1 MRIKLTFSYDGSK
14 FNGFQR
20 LNDLRSVQKEVED
33 ALKNIYGQ
41 EVEIKGAGRTDAKV
55 HANGQVAHYDIDKK
69 IDGLKNKLNH
79 LLNPDIIIKSTHKV
93 SDDFHARR
101 SVKKKEYIYK
111 INLGP
116 YQSSLNDYYYQPRY
130 KLDINL
136 MKDAAKLLIGTHD
149 FHNFVA
155 GERENYISTI
165 YSITFTKTFGKLE
178 IRFQGVGFY
187 RYMVR
192 NLVGALLEVGK
203 YKIKRDFIKEMLDNP
218 NQPKSLPTAPA
229 EGLYLNKVWY

>member
-20 LNDLRSVQKEVED
+20 LNNLRSVQKVIED
-33 ALKNIYGQ
+33 ALSSIY
-41 EVEIKGAGRTDAKV
+41 ETSIEIKGAGRTDAKV
-55 HANGQVAHYDIDKK
+55 HANAQVAHFDADKR
-69 IDGLKNKLNH
+69 IPDLKKKLNN
-79 LLNPDIIIKSTHKV
+79 LLNPDIIVKSIKYV
-93 SDDFHARR
+93 NNQFHARM
-101 SVKKKEYIYK
+101 SAKKKEYIYK

-116 YQSSLNDYYYQPRY
+116 YQSSLNDYFYQPRN
-130 KLDINL
+130 KLDISL
-136 MKDAAKLLIGTHD
+136 MKDASRILLGTHD

-155 GERENYISTI
+155 GERDNYITTI
-165 YSITFTKTFGKLE
+165 YSITMTKTFDKLE
-178 IRFQGVGFY
+178 IRFIGTGFY

-203 YKIKRDFIKEMLDNP
+203 YKIKRDIIKQMLDNP
-218 NQPKSLPTAPA
+218 NESKTLPTAPA

>member
-1 MRIKLTFSYDGSK
+1 MRIKITFSYDGSK

-20 LNDLRSVQKEVED
+20 LNNLRSVQKDIED
-33 ALKNIYGQ
+33 ALMIIYG
-41 EVEIKGAGRTDAKV
+41 EKIEIKGAGRTDAKV
-55 HANGQVAHYDIDKK
+55 HANGQVAHFDVIKK
-69 IDGLKNKLNH
+69 SDGLKDKLNK
-79 LLNPDIIIKSTHKV
+79 LLNPDITIKAVKKV
-93 SDDFHARR
+93 NVDFHARKTA
-101 SVKKKEYIYK
+101 KKKEYIYK
-111 INLGP
+111 INLGA

-130 KLDINL
+130 KIDISL
-136 MKDAAKLLIGTHD
+136 MKDASKLFLGTHD

-155 GERENYISTI
+155 GERDNYITTI

-178 IRFQGVGFY
+178 IRFIGVGFY

-203 YKIKRDFIKEMLDNP
+203 YKIRRDVIREMLENP
-218 NQPKSLPTAPA
+218 NKPKSLPTAPA